1 MEGSAARK
9 PFRWGFGTAVLA
21 ILSLICVGQA
31 GGVAMSE
38 LGPEHANGPL
48 EFVAGMRAKDWLFV
62 AFVVSAAAF
71 VWLQRAAV
79 ARFFRSMHV
88 GASLIGLS
96 ALAVITGVL
105 VPQIENFEDP
115 TERVP
120 AISDLPEG

>member
-1 MEGSAARK
+1 MGPAAVRK

-21 ILSLICVGQA
+21 ILALICVGQA

-38 LGPEHANGPL
+38 FGPEHANGPL

-71 VWLQRAAV
+71 VWLQRSAV

-88 GASLIGLS
+88 GVSLIALT
-96 ALAVITGVL
+96 ALA
-105 VPQIENFEDP
+105 
-115 TERVP
+115 
-120 AISDLPEG
+120 